1 MTKNQLEPWRII
13 FMGTPPFAIPS
24 LEGIAKKENVVAV
37 FTQPDRPKGRGQKKT
52 PPPIKEIAQKL
63 KIPCFQPESLK
74 SERVVREIEMLSP
87 DLMVVVAYGLFLP
100 QKVLDIPKY
109 KTINVHPSLLPKY
122 RGAAPMQ
129 WALINGD
136 KETGVTISY
145 IIEKMDAGDILMQ
158 KSMDIHDSDDYFSLE
173 KKLSNVGGDLLA
185 KTISFLKENKI
196 SPRSQNEKEA
206 TFAPK
211 LRKEMGRIN
220 WQQPARSILN
230 LIRGTNPWPGTFTI
244 YDRESL
250 KIHHAKLLTE
260 ETAGIP
266 GKIQTVSAEGISVE
280 TSKGVL
286 LLTEV
291 QKPNKKRMLISEFL
305 KGNPITPGSCF
316 HV

>member
-1 MTKNQLEPWRII
+1 MTKNQIEPWRII
-13 FMGTPPFAIPS
+13 FMGTPAFAIPS
-24 LEGIAKKENVVAV
+24 LEEIAKNENVVAL
-37 FTQPDRPKGRGQKKT
+37 FTQPDKPKGRGQKMS
-52 PPPIKEIAQKL
+52 PPPIKEVANQL
-63 KIPCFQPESLK
+63 RIPCFQPETLK
-74 SERVVREIEMLSP
+74 SETVIHQIKNLSP
-87 DLMVVVAYGLFLP
+87 DLIVVVAYGLFLP
-100 QKVLDIPKY
+100 QKVLDIPKH

-136 KETGVTISY
+136 KETGVTIAY

-158 KSMDIHDSDDYFSLE
+158 KSIDIDDSDDYFSLE
-173 KKLSNVGGDLLA
+173 KKLSNIGSDLLS

-196 SPRSQNEKEA
+196 SPRPQNEKKA

-211 LRKEMGRIN
+211 LRKETGRIN

-230 LIRGTNPWPGTFTI
+230 LIRGANPWPGTFTI
-244 YDRESL
+244 CDREPL

-266 GKIQTVSAEGISVE
+266 GKIQTVSTEGISVE

-291 QKPNKKRMLISEFL
+291 QKPNKKRMPVSEFL

>member
-1 MTKNQLEPWRII
+1 MTKNQAEPWRII
-13 FMGTPPFAIPS
+13 FMGTPAFAIPS
-24 LEGIAKKENVVAV
+24 LERIAKKETVIAV

-52 PPPIKEIAQKL
+52 APPIKEIAQKL

-74 SERVVREIEMLSP
+74 SETAVHEIEMLSP
-87 DLMVVVAYGLFLP
+87 DLVVVVAYGLFLP
-100 QKVLDIPKY
+100 KKILDIPKY
-109 KTINVHPSLLPKY
+109 KVINVHPSLLPKY

-136 KETGVTISY
+136 KETGVTIAY

-158 KSMDIHDSDDYFSLE
+158 KSIDIDDSDDYFSLE
-173 KKLSNVGGDLLA
+173 KKLSNIGSDLLS

-220 WQQPARSILN
+220 WQQPAHSILN
-230 LIRGTNPWPGTFTI
+230 LIRGANPWPGTFTI
-244 YDRESL
+244 CDREPL

-260 ETAGIP
+260 ERVGIP

-291 QKPNKKRMLISEFL
+291 QKPNKKRMPISEFL

>member
-1 MTKNQLEPWRII
+1 MTKNQIEPWRII
-13 FMGTPPFAIPS
+13 FMGTPSFAISS

-52 PPPIKEIAQKL
+52 SPPIKEIAQKL

-74 SERVVREIEMLSP
+74 SEPAIREIERLSP
-87 DLMVVVAYGLFLP
+87 DLIVVVAYGLFLP
-100 QKVLDIPKY
+100 KKILDIPKY
-109 KTINVHPSLLPKY
+109 KVINVHPSLLPKY

-136 KETGVTISY
+136 KETGVTIAY

-158 KSMDIHDSDDYFSLE
+158 KSIDIDDSDDYFSLE
-173 KKLSNVGGDLLA
+173 KKLSNIGSDLLSQ
-185 KTISFLKENKI
+185 TISFLRENKI
-196 SPRSQNEKEA
+196 SPRPQNEKEA

-220 WQQPARSILN
+220 WQQPARFIFN
-230 LIRGTNPWPGTFTI
+230 LIRGANPWPGTFTLC
-244 YDRESL
+244 DREPL

-260 ETAGIP
+260 EMAGIP

-280 TSKGVL
+280 TPKGVL

-291 QKPNKKRMLISEFL
+291 QKPNKKRMPVSEFL